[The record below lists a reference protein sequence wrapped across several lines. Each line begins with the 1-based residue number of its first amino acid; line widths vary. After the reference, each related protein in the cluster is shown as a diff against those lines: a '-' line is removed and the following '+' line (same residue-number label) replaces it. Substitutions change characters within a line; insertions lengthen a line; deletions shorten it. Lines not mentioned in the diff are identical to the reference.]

1 MDQEQTRALLRQIEA
16 FELSDPQAAV
26 EFETQLA
33 DANGWTRGYAAAVTR
48 EYRRFLY
55 LTQVAGHMVC
65 PSDEVDQAWHLH
77 LTQTVSYQRLA
88 QLLPAGFLHHHPSQG
103 GPQELAKHQA
113 MYQRTLDAYEA
124 HFGAK
129 PPPEF
134 WPSVAQRFALRR
146 PSVPVSPGVAK
157 VLGRRADTAAP
168 LLLAGMVFG
177 GLLLNLLPMQDL
189 WRHIGG
195 MAYVGFFVVMLVAS
209 AGVASDD
216 DPEPAAKRQGLW
228 ADPYEVAYLEGGVH
242 RMLGTAVAR
251 LVDLGWIELLAQRD
265 DDKIKG
271 VRCRKVDYPE
281 GAVRAQLHPFERHTI
296 DGLSMGDFE
305 PKALEAV
312 AGPYANAVRARLAA
326 CGLVLPVGHVLR
338 SAWRRPG
345 CWRGSAHCASTG
357 WCTA

>member
-228 ADPYEVAYLEGGVH
+228 ADPYEVAYLEGGS
-242 RMLGTAVAR
+242 TACSEPPWPVW
-251 LVDLGWIELLAQRD
+251 WIW
-265 DDKIKG
+265 
-271 VRCRKVDYPE
+271 
-281 GAVRAQLHPFERHTI
+281 
-296 DGLSMGDFE
+296 
-305 PKALEAV
+305 
-312 AGPYANAVRARLAA
+312 
-326 CGLVLPVGHVLR
+326 VGSNCWR
-338 SAWRRPG
+338 SATTTRSRVSAAARSITRRAP
-345 CWRGSAHCASTG
+345 CAHNCTRSSATPSTG
-357 WCTA
+357 CPWATSNPKPWKPWQDPMPTPSARAWPPAITDCP